1 MSVLIGHA
9 SISENKTVNGEP
21 GDQTGGEVCVRSWYD
36 KGWTAM
42 AIHPDA
48 NVREK
53 HAKAVEQACANDNI
67 GYSQYGDYNRNTL
80 NKEAKKVNY
89 DLSKVG
95 KCNCDCSSLQNV
107 AAVASGADGASYG
120 SNGWTTA
127 NMEDALEKAGYKIVK
142 DKTYL
147 KSSSYCVRGAIYITN
162 GHTLCG
168 LSNGSNYKKTLEK
181 ANASSSSASS
191 TASSSS
197 GKSVNYKVKINT
209 PSGVKL
215 RSGAGTEYSRVSA
228 IPNGEIVTITKESGD
243 WGYTSYGGKK
253 GWICLDYTKK
263 TTSSSGA
270 SSSKPTYKVGET
282 YELLVDKLRVRT
294 GPGTNY
300 PAKSYSQ
307 LTANAKQHAY
317 SNGTLKKGT
326 AVTCQ
331 QVKNVGSDIWIKIPS
346 DWIAAYYDGKKYVG

>member
-9 SISENKTVNGEP
+9 SISENGTVNGTK
-21 GDQTGGEVCVRSWYD
+21 GDQTGKEVCTRTWYSKPWD
-36 KGWTAM
+36 YM

-67 GYSQYGDYNRNTL
+67 GYSQYGTSNRNTL
-80 NKEAKKVNY
+80 NSEAKKVNY

-107 AAVASGADGASYG
+107 CAVASGATGVSYG
-120 SNGWTTA
+120 SNGWTTST
-127 NMEDALEKAGYKIVK
+127 MKSALKNAGYKIIESS
-142 DKTYL
+142 TYL
-147 KSSSYCVRGAIYITN
+147 KSADYCVRGAIYVKS
-162 GHTLCG
+162 GSHTVCG
-168 LSNGSNYKKTLEK
+168 LSNGSKYKKTLEK
-181 ANASSSSASS
+181 ANASFSTSS
-191 TASSSS
+191 SSSS
-197 GKSVNYKVKINT
+197 GKSVNYKVKIDT

-228 IPNGEIVTITKESGD
+228 IPNGEIVTITKESGN

-263 TTSSSGA
+263 TTSSSGV

-282 YELLVDKLRVRT
+282 YELLVDALRVRT

-317 SNGTLKKGT
+317 ANGTLKKGT

-331 QVKNVGSDIWIKIPS
+331 QVKNVGDDIWIKIPS